1 MTQYEKE
8 YQYVEGL
15 LKKAVVMDQLH
26 AAQRALRQFI
36 DTWVI
41 IAPPTDKNFNE
52 DRNKLMQLSQ
62 EKFSQISKAY
72 LVRWKKFRIF
82 VVWDTQIN
90 FMNKQFRARLLSVVN

>member
-1 MTQYEKE
+1 
-8 YQYVEGL
+8 
-15 LKKAVVMDQLH
+15 
-26 AAQRALRQFI
+26 
-36 DTWVI
+36 
-41 IAPPTDKNFNE
+41 
-52 DRNKLMQLSQ
+52 MQLSQ